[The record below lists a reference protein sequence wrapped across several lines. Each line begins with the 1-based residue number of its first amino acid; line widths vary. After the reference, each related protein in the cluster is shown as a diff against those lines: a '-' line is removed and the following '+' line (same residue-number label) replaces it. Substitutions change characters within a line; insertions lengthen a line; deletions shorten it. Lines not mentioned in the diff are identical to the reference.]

1 METQDDVL
9 RLLVVMARAAALAP
23 YVGGEESEPQIGD
36 LVVEV
41 SHQTRDIDPDA
52 IGWLVGHGSAPYRE
66 DGTGPAREVWDILPL
81 SGRGQKRYPERTA
94 VDRSA
99 MAIDDTYQ
107 RWENAEFRKVPE
119 PLRQR
124 AGLHPPLLPA

>member
-1 METQDDVL
+1 MEDQDNVL
-9 RLLVVMARAAALAP
+9 RLLVVAARAAALDPHLTALAR
-23 YVGGEESEPQIGD
+23 EEGIEPQTGD

-52 IGWLVGHGSAPYRE
+52 IGWLVGHDEAPLNE
-66 DGTGPAREVWDILPL
+66 DGTGPLREVWDILPL
-81 SGRGQKRYPERTA
+81 SGRTQK
-94 VDRSA
+94 DWG
-99 MAIDDTYQ
+99 YQ

-124 AGLHPPLLPA
+124 AGLHPPLLPT